1 MKRNFVLFV
10 FLRSIRISNMK
21 VVCAYLC
28 EFVLLYSFFVH
39 SENESAT
46 FALRKRLFCTLKEA
60 LLKSYF
66 QALDYQFVMRVIFVR
81 EYTFVNRI
89 YMQVVEYQKL
99 KLYKAFVACSY
110 IKLLLVRLICFSIA
124 RRAVHFKCKIMQK
137 KSVFNKIFLIHIKK
151 IDNFAV

>member
-1 MKRNFVLFV
+1 MFVH
-10 FLRSIRISNMK
+10 IY
-21 VVCAYLC
+21 AD
-28 EFVLLYSFFVH
+28 LYSYIRFSYIRKTKVPLSRYERGSF
-39 SENESAT
+39 T
-46 FALRKRLFCTLKEA
+46 FQKRLFCTLKEA

-66 QALDYQFVMRVIFVR
+66 QILDYQFVMRVIFVR

-89 YMQVVEYQKL
+89 YMQIVEYQKL

-110 IKLLLVRLICFSIA
+110 IKLLLVRLICFNIA

>member
-1 MKRNFVLFV
+1 MRICTLIFV
-10 FLRSIRISNMK
+10 FR
-21 VVCAYLC
+21 
-28 EFVLLYSFFVH
+28 
-39 SENESAT
+39 T
-46 FALRKRLFCTLKEA
+46 FGKRKSHFRVTKEA

-66 QALDYQFVMRVIFVR
+66 QTLDYQFVMKAIFGG